1 MRGIY
6 RDVVTGP
13 DGRPLSDSGWASNT
27 ITRSVWP
34 LLAGLLCGQ
43 EGWQGVRFWAVGE
56 GDPAWDSSPHR
67 ASPEVEGLR
76 SEFDRLPVTRG
87 DITFL
92 DAEDRP
98 SERPTPRLEIRL
110 TFRWPD
116 RARSLREFALVGG
129 EADDRAGS
137 GQLVNYV
144 VHRRVDL
151 PAGAALERTLR
162 LTLDDLATGGTSIRT
177 GHWLGGEPVDI
188 VDGVGS
194 ATGLA
199 LRGVAIE
206 TVADL
211 ARADPADLGIG
222 LPLMKRVEATTRARL
237 ALSTA
242 ASFTAAGTAVG
253 SLRVVEA
260 LAMSPA
266 GLARQSGIS
275 EAEAGRWLERLSLL
289 QLALDQ
295 SFLAP
300 LTVGDLARS
309 P

>member
-6 RDVVTGP
+6 RDVIDSP
-13 DGRPLSDSGWASNT
+13 SGRRLSDSGWASNT
-27 ITRSVWP
+27 IARSVWP

-43 EGWQGVRFWAVGE
+43 EGWQGIRFWAVGE
-56 GDPAWDSSPHR
+56 GDPAWDQSPHR
-67 ASPEVEGLR
+67 AGPEVEGLR

-110 TFRWPD
+110 VFRWPD
-116 RARSLREFALVGG
+116 RERTLREFALVGG
-129 EADDRAGS
+129 EADEGAGS

-151 PAGAALERTLR
+151 PAGSTLSRTLR
-162 LTLDDLATGGTSIRT
+162 LTLDDVATGAASIRT
-177 GHWLGGEPVDI
+177 GHWLGGEPI
-188 VDGVGS
+188 EIIDGVGP
-194 ATGLA
+194 ATALA
-199 LRGVAIE
+199 LRALAVE

-211 ARADPADLGIG
+211 ARAEPSALGIEAG
-222 LPLMKRVEATTRARL
+222 LMKRVEVTTRARL
-237 ALSTA
+237 ALSTV
-242 ASFTAAGTAVG
+242 ASLSAAGTTVRG
-253 SLRVVEA
+253 LRVAEILALSPARLAQRAEIPEVEA
-260 LAMSPA
+260 
-266 GLARQSGIS
+266 GY
-275 EAEAGRWLERLSLL
+275 WLERLSWL

-295 SFLAP
+295 SFLGP
-300 LTVGDLARS
+300 LTVGDLARF